1 MFRKLAFQNVKKS
14 MKDYTIYFLTLVFG
28 VCLFY
33 VFNSMESQEKMLK
46 LSESSHEVIQMLT
59 STMGYVSIFISII
72 LAFLVLYANT
82 FLIKRR
88 KKELGL
94 YMCLGMNRRKISQML
109 IYETLCIGIVALV
122 IGIVAGTFLAQGL
135 AVVTAR
141 MMEVELAEFTF
152 TFSGAAALK
161 AIVYFGIIF
170 LVVMLFNT
178 VAISRYK
185 LIDLLTAGRKNE
197 KDRSPKL
204 GVSVVLFLIS
214 LGLIGTAYYMLYQ
227 QLTQLILSQLGIL
240 LVVGAV
246 GTVLFFYAMSGFVL
260 KIMRHFKSTY
270 YKGINMFVMRQ
281 INSKLSSTFVSMS
294 IICLML
300 LIAITMMAAGLGFSN
315 VMTRRKDQ
323 LVPCDNSYIY
333 YEVKE
338 DKLTPLETYEKSG
351 IDLSAQVKGVNEV
364 NVYSTEEFMLG
375 SVLDKAKVTTDEV
388 MSYIRKAP
396 VNLVKLSEY
405 NRERKFEGK
414 KELALQMNQCAF
426 LTTIDAMGEVLDEV
440 IESDITVPFCGQE
453 LDVNKELIRDSI
465 CNEMIGNTP
474 VVMIVPDELL
484 EGKKLTYEQAY
495 LNMNYVNGSE
505 KLSRIVEEKMD
516 EVFHYQDNK
525 KLKHKMTKYTTYN
538 SRVDIRVAQVGIR
551 VVASFFILYVG
562 IIFLISCAAILALQ
576 QLSES
581 SDNVERYQLLKKLG
595 VEDKMM
601 KSAIFRQVGVY
612 FLVPLAIAV
621 IHSAVAIRFTTK
633 LFALLG
639 ETSVG
644 NDILMVAIFL
654 IVIYGGYF
662 IATYIGSK
670 NIIRE
675 K

>member
-197 KDRSPKL
+197 KDHSPKL

-294 IICLML
+294 IIC
-300 LIAITMMAAGLGFSN
+300 F
-315 VMTRRKDQ
+315 
-323 LVPCDNSYIY
+323 
-333 YEVKE
+333 
-338 DKLTPLETYEKSG
+338 
-351 IDLSAQVKGVNEV
+351 
-364 NVYSTEEFMLG
+364 
-375 SVLDKAKVTTDEV
+375 
-388 MSYIRKAP
+388 
-396 VNLVKLSEY
+396 
-405 NRERKFEGK
+405 
-414 KELALQMNQCAF
+414 
-426 LTTIDAMGEVLDEV
+426 
-440 IESDITVPFCGQE
+440 
-453 LDVNKELIRDSI
+453 
-465 CNEMIGNTP
+465 
-474 VVMIVPDELL
+474 
-484 EGKKLTYEQAY
+484 
-495 LNMNYVNGSE
+495 
-505 KLSRIVEEKMD
+505 
-516 EVFHYQDNK
+516 
-525 KLKHKMTKYTTYN
+525 
-538 SRVDIRVAQVGIR
+538 
-551 VVASFFILYVG
+551 
-562 IIFLISCAAILALQ
+562 
-576 QLSES
+576 
-581 SDNVERYQLLKKLG
+581 
-595 VEDKMM
+595 
-601 KSAIFRQVGVY
+601 
-612 FLVPLAIAV
+612 
-621 IHSAVAIRFTTK
+621 
-633 LFALLG
+633 
-639 ETSVG
+639 
-644 NDILMVAIFL
+644 
-654 IVIYGGYF
+654 
-662 IATYIGSK
+662 
-670 NIIRE
+670 
-675 K
+675 

>member
-300 LIAITMMAAGLGFSN
+300 LIAITTMAAGLGFSN

-505 KLSRIVEEKMD
+505 KLSRIVE
-516 EVFHYQDNK
+516 
-525 KLKHKMTKYTTYN
+525 
-538 SRVDIRVAQVGIR
+538 
-551 VVASFFILYVG
+551 
-562 IIFLISCAAILALQ
+562 
-576 QLSES
+576 
-581 SDNVERYQLLKKLG
+581 
-595 VEDKMM
+595 DKMM